1 MNALVNLIRARAPA
15 PLMLTQIAFDKSVL
29 HAAAQ
34 TVGRMLCENLGHE
47 TQTDWD
53 EFMSTE
59 SGRRL
64 ARGIKDGMMHLLA
77 KGLE

>member
-1 MNALVNLIRARAPA
+1 MNAIVDMLRPRAPA

-34 TVGRMLCENLGHE
+34 TIGRMLCENLGHE

-53 EFMSTE
+53 EFMNTE
-59 SGRRL
+59 AGKKL
-64 ARGIKDGMMHLLA
+64 ARGIKDGMIHLLA